1 MNKNDIATIL
11 IEDMTTEGEGIGHA
25 DGFTLFVKDT
35 VIGDTALV
43 KVMKAKKTYG
53 YARLMELVSPSP
65 DRVSPAC
72 PSSRACGGCQ
82 LQCLSY
88 EKQLEFKRNK
98 VKGHLQR
105 IGGFGEEVTEKILPT
120 LGMKEPFR
128 YRNKALIPFGEKDG
142 RIVAG
147 FYAGHTHSIIEQ
159 SDCLLTPEEYEQILL
174 VLLNWAEQNRISV
187 YNEATGKGTLRHV
200 LLRKGFATGEI
211 MVCLV
216 IGSKNIPEP
225 ARLSLVEALTE
236 LRPRRN
242 ITSISLN
249 VNLKQTNVVMG
260 TDGMIDLYGPGYIT
274 DRIGEVSYRISPLSF
289 YQVNPLQT
297 EVLYGTALKYADLTG
312 KETVWDL
319 YCGIGTISLFL
330 AKSAAKVFGVE
341 IVPEAIRDA
350 EKNAAENGITNA
362 TFFVGRSEEIMPSL
376 YREDPELYR
385 ADVVVVDPPRK
396 GCGEELLDTILQMG
410 PERIVYVSCDSAT
423 LARDLKLLCAG
434 EQYRIEAVQ
443 PVDMFPQSVHVETIA
458 LIERIIKAEDHVQV
472 GIDAEEYYRIK
483 DSEKKTE

>member
-35 VIGDTALV
+35 VIGDTVRV

-65 DRVSPAC
+65 DRTCAPCPVSK
-72 PSSRACGGCQ
+72 ACGGCQ

-105 IGGFGEEVTEKILPT
+105 IGGFGEDVTEKILPT
-120 LGMKEPFR
+120 IGMDQPFR

-142 RIVAG
+142 RLIAG
-147 FYAGHTHSIIEQ
+147 FYAGRTHSIIEQ

-174 VLLNWAEQNRISV
+174 VLLNWAEKCHLRAYQ
-187 YNEATGKGTLRHV
+187 EETGKGTLRHV
-200 LLRKGFATGEI
+200 LIRKGFSSGEI
-211 MVCLV
+211 MVCPV
-216 IGSKNIPEP
+216 IATRNLSEETK
-225 ARLSLVEALTE
+225 RLLTEQLTE
-236 LRPRRN
+236 LKPRLN

-249 VNLKQTNVVMG
+249 VNLKQTNVIMG
-260 TDGMIDLYGPGYIT
+260 TDGLINLYGPGYIT
-274 DRIGEVSYRISPLSF
+274 DRIGEISYRISPLSF
-289 YQVNPLQT
+289 YQVNPIQT
-297 EVLYGTALKYADLTG
+297 EKLYGTALKYAGLTG
-312 KETVWDL
+312 AETVWDL

-330 AKSAAKVFGVE
+330 AKSAKMVFGVE

-350 EKNAAENGITNA
+350 ERNAADNKITNA
-362 TFFVGRSEEIMPSL
+362 AFYTGKAEETMPAL
-376 YREDPELYR
+376 YRSDPEKYR

-396 GCGEELLDTILQMG
+396 GCGAELLDTIQQMG

-423 LARDLKLLCAG
+423 LARDLKILCADG
-434 EQYRIEAVQ
+434 RYRIGAVQ
-443 PVDMFPQSVHVETIA
+443 PVDMFPQSVHVESCVLLQRVGNT
-458 LIERIIKAEDHVQV
+458 RPKAITLDVDMED
-472 GIDAEEYYRIK
+472 YYRIK
-483 DSEKKTE
+483 GDRTNG